1 MTHIRPFIFFAFVGL
16 FFITAFAVVFYAF
29 GYRFN
34 LERGIFV
41 YTGSIS
47 IKSSPETV
55 DVRIDDEPVSRKNLG
70 ILNNSILISGLA
82 PGEHFIE
89 VSAPGYLPW
98 SKKALVESGL
108 STEFWNVLLAEKHAT
123 LQDIPSVDSVKK
135 VFPAPDQNLLAVAGE
150 KNGELLVDTLDT
162 ATGESERVFSLP
174 EASLAPD
181 GENIEWSPDNRK
193 LIIPFEQDGAR
204 LYSIIT
210 REDGRVVPLQQLARH
225 ERTLHNPRWDSTA
238 RDIIFYLDGTTL
250 YRADSEAS
258 DEDMPLAIR
267 DNVLAYDIS
276 GSDIYYL
283 GSDTGIVY
291 RISGNSPGTAPAQI
305 TTAPIDADP
314 QALYSIIVYDDA
326 RLAVREH
333 ATGKLWAYS
342 RLSAAETVLRP
353 LADSGTKGIQFSN
366 DGKKL
371 LFFTDNEISA
381 YFVRDWETQPIREQ
395 DTAIQVARFSTTIRN
410 VQWTEDYEH
419 ILFTLNGSAKIIELD
434 SRDRRNMAEIVAFP
448 APISQA
454 LSRFGENRVYFVSE
468 TGALSYIP
476 FPSAPTTL
484 FGF

>member
-1 MTHIRPFIFFAFVGL
+1 MTHIRPFVFFAFVGL
-16 FFITAFAVVFYAF
+16 FFITAFSVVFYAF

-47 IKSSPETV
+47 VKSAPETV
-55 DVRIDDEPVSRKNLG
+55 DIRIDGKPISQKNLG
-70 ILNNSILISGLA
+70 LLNNSILISGLA

-98 SKKALVESGL
+98 SKKALVASGL
-108 STEFWNVLLAEKHAT
+108 STEFWNVLLAEEHAA
-123 LQDIPSVDSVKK
+123 LQDIPGTDAVRKI
-135 VFPAPDQNLLAVAGE
+135 FPAPDQSLLAIARQDDDGFS
-150 KNGELLVDTLDT
+150 VDILNT
-162 ATGESERVFSLP
+162 ATGKSEQVFALPETSLP
-174 EASLAPD
+174 LD

-193 LIIPFEQDGAR
+193 LIIPLEQDGAR
-204 LYSIIT
+204 SYSIVTIA
-210 REDGRVVPLQQLARH
+210 DKLIVPLERLAH
-225 ERTLHNPRWDSTA
+225 QERELHNPRWDSTT
-238 RDIIFYLDGTTL
+238 RDIVFYLDGTTL
-250 YRADSEAS
+250 YRADTGAS
-258 DEDMPLAIR
+258 DEDTPIAFR

-276 GSDIYYL
+276 GNDLYYL

-291 RISGNSPGTAPAQI
+291 RISGNSPGADPTQI
-305 TTAPIDADP
+305 TTAPIDPDA
-314 QALYSIIVYDDA
+314 QTLYSIVVYDDA
-326 RLAVREH
+326 RLAIREH
-333 ATGKLWAYS
+333 ATGKLWVYS

-353 LADSGTKGIQFSN
+353 LADSGAKGVQFSN

-381 YFVRDWETQPIREQ
+381 YFVRDWETQPMREQ
-395 DTAIQVARFSTTIRN
+395 DTAIQVARFSTAVKN

-434 SRDRRNMAEIVAFP
+434 SRDRRNMAEIVAFS

-454 LSRFGENRVYFVSE
+454 LSRFGENRIYFVSE
-468 TGALSYIP
+468 TGTLGYIL
-476 FPSAPTTL
+476 FPSAPTTI